1 LQKCLKI
8 KKTEI
13 VNKLK
18 SATRI
23 HIKLKIKKTNN
34 NYVLV
39 LNTPFPLEI
48 MNIGKFSKIFRFEQ
62 TIRKGDKILPNIDY
76 VSDNISE
83 LLSPLSV
90 IEWHCNIAEYSY
102 ANHDD
107 HPHIHKQEELL
118 HISLIDNDFYANP
131 VYKESPKTI
140 LFIPLRKGLR
150 EVREIMREVRE
161 IIVTPLNEK
170 NEELKNLRNVVVYLQ
185 LKEE

>member
-1 LQKCLKI
+1 MQKMLEG

-18 SATRI
+18 SATRMAI
-23 HIKLKIKKTNN
+23 KIKIQKMNN

-48 MNIGKFSKIFRFEQ
+48 TNIGNFSKIFRFEQ
-62 TIRKGDKILPNIDY
+62 TIRKGDKILHNTDY
-76 VSDNISE
+76 VSENILE

-90 IEWHCNIAEYSY
+90 TEWQCNIAEYSY

-118 HISLIDNDFYANP
+118 HISFINNNFYENP
-131 VYKESPKTI
+131 VYKESPKKI
-140 LFIPLRKGLR
+140 LFIPLRKGL
-150 EVREIMREVRE
+150 
-161 IIVTPLNEK
+161 
-170 NEELKNLRNVVVYLQ
+170 
-185 LKEE
+185 